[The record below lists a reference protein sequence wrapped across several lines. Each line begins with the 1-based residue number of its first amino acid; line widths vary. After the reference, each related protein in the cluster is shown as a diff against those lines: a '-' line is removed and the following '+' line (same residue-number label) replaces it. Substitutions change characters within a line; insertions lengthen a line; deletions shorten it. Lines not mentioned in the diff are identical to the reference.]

1 MNAITT
7 IRPDGAGEGLRSIA
21 DIIRPIVADISVNA
35 PADRPRTY
43 WADGCFIRTANGR
56 VLTPADARRSIVGW
70 QELSVDTIKS
80 RAGHAPDEAAILIT
94 ENMRCIG
101 ELLAA
106 IAEVEANDPTPPAA
120 NAMTVP
126 EQRAA
131 A

>member
-7 IRPDGAGEGLRSIA
+7 IRPASDDQGLRSIA
-21 DIIRPIVADISVNA
+21 DIIRPIVADISLGA

-56 VLTPADARRSIVGW
+56 VLTVAQARRSIVGW
-70 QELSVDTIKS
+70 QELSIDTING

-120 NAMTVP
+120 NAMAVP
-126 EQRAA
+126 QQAA